1 MKKYIFLLAAFNV
14 IAITLNAQ
22 IPNFSFEN
30 WTNMGTYENPDSW
43 GTLNNATTM
52 AGVYT
57 VTKGTPGNPGSSY
70 MKITSKTIGTGVVG
84 GIAVSGQLDSITMQ
98 PKSGFPF
105 TLRPISFTGKWQH
118 MIYGSSQGSLT
129 VFLTRWN
136 TSINNRDT
144 IAIASQTLS
153 GMAMSWA
160 NFTINFSYS
169 DTTNPD
175 TCVIVLRASG
185 NNPTNNDYLWV
196 DNLAFSGTVSTN
208 DLYQD
213 EILISVSPNPATENI
228 FVSSAGG
235 IIFQSFS
242 LYDVKGSQIRSA
254 ELKNVSQFS
263 LDLSALPKGEY
274 FLKIKTET
282 GWITKKFIK
291 N

>member
-228 FVSSAGG
+228 FVSSANG

-242 LYDVKGSQIRSA
+242 VYDVKGSQIRSA